1 MSMFKGRHGI
11 VIKIIERCKNY
22 DTFLNVGFM
31 VEDKINTDYPKN
43 GPYGAG
49 ICIFTGT
56 RPIQMK
62 HTSGPEDFEC
72 RTGDL
77 IKAEIFFE

>member
-1 MSMFKGRHGI
+1 
-11 VIKIIERCKNY
+11 
-22 DTFLNVGFM
+22 M

-77 IKAEIFFE
+77 IKAEIFFEQKNFVITNLRNKQTYSFEDKEDGF